1 MFHTPCCI
9 SFSGMSGSGKTT
21 LLYKILKNRKELF
34 TTPPEKIMYFY
45 GVWQKMFD
53 SMERELPVDF
63 VEGLPAKDIIDEFA
77 DGTSRCIVLDDLMSD
92 VVKSIDMQHIFTRG
106 SHHKNITV
114 IYLNQNM
121 YCQGKFS
128 RTLSLNTQYI
138 FILKCPRDTTQ
149 LALMGRQIGVGKSL
163 IEAYED
169 VMANYP
175 YGYLMLDLSPHNN
188 DGYKLKTNIF
198 PEEDEV
204 VYIPV

>member
-1 MFHTPCCI
+1 
-9 SFSGMSGSGKTT
+9 
-21 LLYKILKNRKELF
+21 
-34 TTPPEKIMYFY
+34 MYFY
-45 GVWQKMFD
+45 GVWQKLFD
-53 SMERELPVDF
+53 SMERELPIDF
-63 VEGLPAKDIIDEFA
+63 VEGLPTKDLINEFA

-92 VVKSIDMQHIFTRG
+92 VVKSVDMQHIFTRG

-121 YCQGKFS
+121 YCPGKFS

-149 LALMGRQIGVGKSL
+149 LTVLGRQIGVGKSL

-169 VMANYP
+169 VMTDNS
-175 YGYLMLDLSPHNN
+175 YGYLLLDLSPHNN

-198 PEEDEV
+198 PGETKI
-204 VYIPV
+204 VYIPI

>member
-1 MFHTPCCI
+1 
-9 SFSGMSGSGKTT
+9 
-21 LLYKILKNRKELF
+21 
-34 TTPPEKIMYFY
+34 MYCY

-53 SMERELPVDF
+53 SMERELPIEF
-63 VEGLPAKDIIDEFA
+63 VEGLPTKAILDKFA
-77 DGTSRCIVLDDLMSD
+77 DGTNKCIILDDLMSD

-106 SHHKNITV
+106 SHHNNLTV

-138 FILKCPRDTTQ
+138 FILKCPRDITQ
-149 LALMGRQIGVGKSL
+149 LTVLGRQIGVGKSL

-169 VMANYP
+169 V
-175 YGYLMLDLSPHNN
+175 LLDLSPHNI

-198 PEEDEV
+198 PDENNI
-204 VYIPV
+204 VYIPI

>member
-1 MFHTPCCI
+1 
-9 SFSGMSGSGKTT
+9 MSGSGKTT

-204 VYIPV
+204 VYIPI

>member
-1 MFHTPCCI
+1 
-9 SFSGMSGSGKTT
+9 MSGSGKTT

-149 LALMGRQIGVGKSL
+149 LALLGRQIGVGKSL